1 MARRQPACWSF
12 CAMAQAMLRLLARP
26 KITAVFCVSVT
37 CSSRGDSVLYVQ
49 LLLIWR
55 WPKWFSDAVEGF
67 LDFFYGIA
75 EDDRAAVGAAHGA
88 IGFRE
93 GGEEPFHLCLVEWHV
108 DFDGGVAGGG
118 GGNFGLQRFD
128 GDGGVFALD
137 AVENFGEEF
146 FGVAAG
152 DACGRCLDRNAAR
165 AHRPDFEAVGAQ
177 LFGYFFVDGELPRRK
192 LENHGHEHA
201 LAFDFS

>member
-55 WPKWFSDAVEGF
+55 WPKWFSNAVEGF

-75 EDDRAAVGAAHGA
+75 EDYGAAVGAAHGA
-88 IGFRE
+88 IGFGE
-93 GGEEPFHLCLVEWHV
+93 GGQEPFHFCLVERHV
-108 DFDGGVAGGG
+108 DFDGGVARGGG
-118 GGNFGLQRFD
+118 GDFGLQRFD
-128 GDGGVFALD
+128 GDGGIFALD
-137 AVENFGEEF
+137 AVENFREQF
-146 FGVAAG
+146 FRVAAG
-152 DACGRCLDRNAAR
+152 DAGGSGLNRYAAR
-165 AHRPDFEAVGAQ
+165 AHGLDFETVGA
-177 LFGYFFVDGELPRRK
+177 
-192 LENHGHEHA
+192 
-201 LAFDFS
+201 